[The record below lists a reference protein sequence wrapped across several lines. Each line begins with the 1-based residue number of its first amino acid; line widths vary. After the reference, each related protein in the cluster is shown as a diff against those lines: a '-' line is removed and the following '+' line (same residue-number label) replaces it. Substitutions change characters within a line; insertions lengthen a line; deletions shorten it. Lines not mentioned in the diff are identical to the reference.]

1 MNPARMR
8 PLVCVGLLLTACAPG
23 EPPTYTEVVRQA
35 IEDLSA
41 AWMAGNMESVWSFY
55 QDDIVRLPA
64 RGGIV
69 RGLESIRGGA
79 AQASEQAD
87 LYFDDIGE
95 ATIQRS
101 GGLAVT
107 YSTYHERRISKE
119 TGTVTRQNG
128 QWLLVWRRQTDG
140 TWKVSTSTWTIE
152 AQGDSH

>member
-1 MNPARMR
+1 MNAAQMR
-8 PLVCVGLLLTACAPG
+8 LLVCVGLLLIACAPG
-23 EPPTYTEVVRQA
+23 EPPTDTEDVRHA
-35 IEDLSA
+35 IADLSA
-41 AWMAGNMESVWSFY
+41 AWMAGDMESVWSFY
-55 QDDIVRLPA
+55 EDDIVRLPA

-69 RGLESIRGGA
+69 RGLEVIREGA
-79 AQASEQAD
+79 AQASEQSD

-107 YSTYHERRISKE
+107 YSTYHERRVSRE
-119 TGTVTRQNG
+119 AGTVTRQNG
-128 QWLLVWRRQTDG
+128 QWLLVWRQQTDG